1 VAKKKGCLGL
11 PTPVT
16 ILLAVVL
23 LAVVVMGLLAG
34 PIGKAFGMS
43 GLPAWMA
50 LAAPHPSISAETV
63 FTVGGFEVTNTILAT
78 WVTMLVLTILFVIYR
93 SKLSL
98 VPGRFQTAIEAIL
111 EYVYGICAS
120 ISPKEVAR
128 KFFPLVC
135 TIFLFVGFNS
145 WLSLIPGYGSL
156 TFVNSAGHTVELI
169 RGAGTDLNTTLSL
182 AVVAF
187 VVAEVVAFKEQ
198 GLKYILKYINFSGL
212 ITAFKTLF
220 KGKIGGFFIDL
231 ITGIVLFLTG
241 IIEFISEIS
250 RLISLTFRLFGNMT
264 AGEILLAS
272 ISFLI
277 PYLVP
282 TIFYGLEVLVGFIQ
296 ALVFSSLTMVYISL
310 SYSSHEA
317 E

>member
-1 VAKKKGCLGL
+1 
-11 PTPVT
+11 
-16 ILLAVVL
+16 
-23 LAVVVMGLLAG
+23 
-34 PIGKAFGMS
+34 
-43 GLPAWMA
+43 
-50 LAAPHPSISAETV
+50 
-63 FTVGGFEVTNTILAT
+63 
-78 WVTMLVLTILFVIYR
+78 MLVLTILFVIYR

-156 TFVNSAGHTVELI
+156 TFINAEGHTVELI

>member
-1 VAKKKGCLGL
+1 MAKKKGCLGL

-231 ITGIVLFLTG
+231 ITGVVLFLTG

>member
-1 VAKKKGCLGL
+1 
-11 PTPVT
+11 
-16 ILLAVVL
+16 
-23 LAVVVMGLLAG
+23 MGLLAG

-187 VVAEVVAFKEQ
+187 IVAEVVAFKEQ

>member
-1 VAKKKGCLGL
+1 MAKKKGCLGL

-16 ILLAVVL
+16 ILLVVVL

-187 VVAEVVAFKEQ
+187 IVAEVVAFKEQ

>member
-1 VAKKKGCLGL
+1 MAKKKGCLGL

-23 LAVVVMGLLAG
+23 LAVIVIGLLAG
-34 PIGKAFGMS
+34 PIGKAFGMD
-43 GLPAWMA
+43 GFPAWMA

-78 WVTMLVLTILFVIYR
+78 WVTMVVLIVLFVIYR
-93 SKLSL
+93 CKLSL
-98 VPGRFQTAIEAIL
+98 VPGRFQTMLEAIM

-120 ISPKEVAR
+120 IVPKEVAR

-156 TFVNSAGHTVELI
+156 TFINAEGHTVELI

-182 AVVAF
+182 AVIAF
-187 VVAEVVAFKEQ
+187 VIAEVVAFKEQ

-212 ITAFKTLF
+212 ITAFKALF
-220 KGKIGGFFIDL
+220 KGKIGTFFIEL
-231 ITGIVLFLTG
+231 ITGVVLFLTG
-241 IIEFISEIS
+241 IIEFISEVS